1 MSRPTPTP
9 TGSAFARGRRL
20 VLGSVSAAAL
30 LLAGCA
36 GYTLGPTNG
45 QVAGGRSVRIAP
57 VANTTDEPRLGD
69 SVQQALRAQF
79 QTDGTFRLAG
89 RDDGDVVVS
98 THLLRFERR
107 PLTFQRGD
115 IVSTRDYEV
124 HLTAHVKAIERGG
137 KTLLDREVT
146 GRTTI
151 RSNADLAS
159 AERQAAPLLAENLAK
174 TVVTLL
180 AEGAW

>member
-1 MSRPTPTP
+1 MSRPTTP
-9 TGSAFARGRRL
+9 SRRPHAGRRAA
-20 VLGSVSAAAL
+20 LGLGAAVAL

-45 QVAGGRSVRIAP
+45 QVAGGRTVRVGP
-57 VANTTDEPRLGD
+57 VANATDEPRLSD
-69 SVQQALRAQF
+69 AVQQAFRAQF

-98 THLLRFERR
+98 TQLLRFERR

-115 IVSTRDYEV
+115 IVSTRDYEAV
-124 HLTAHVKAIERGG
+124 LTAHVKAIERGG
-137 KTLLDREVT
+137 KTLLDREVV
-146 GRTTI
+146 GKTTI
-151 RSNADLAS
+151 RSTADLAS
-159 AERQAAPLLAENLAK
+159 AERQAAPLLAENLARN
-174 TVVTLL
+174 VVTLL